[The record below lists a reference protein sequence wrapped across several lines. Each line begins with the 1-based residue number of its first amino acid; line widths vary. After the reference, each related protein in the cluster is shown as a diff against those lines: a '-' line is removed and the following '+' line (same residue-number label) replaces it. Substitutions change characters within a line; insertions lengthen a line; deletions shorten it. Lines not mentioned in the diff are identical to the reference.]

1 MIGCG
6 KMGGALL
13 DHWKSGDESFT
24 IVDPFLEKAPEGV
37 RLERDRAAIGDTRY
51 DVLIVAIKPQML
63 DDVLPDYR
71 AHLAEGG
78 YVLSIAAGASIE
90 RLSGLLGGAPVIRV
104 MPNLP
109 AAVGQGVSGLVAG
122 PGVADGQRAHAMAM
136 MDRTGTVIPVD
147 SEDGLDRV
155 TAVAGSGPG
164 YIFEIA
170 RTYVSA
176 AEAMGFD
183 RDQARA
189 LALGTMQGTVAMA
202 LSEADTDLATHRD
215 NVTSKGGTTAA
226 GLAALNG
233 DDAITDHFRACV
245 QAAYDRAVE
254 LR

>member
-13 DHWKSGDESFT
+13 QHWKKGGEDFT
-24 IVDPFLEKAPEGV
+24 IVDPFLDEAPDGI
-37 RLERDRAAIGDTRY
+37 RLEKDRSALGDTRY

-63 DDVLPDYR
+63 GDILPDYT
-71 AHLAEGG
+71 AHIADDG
-78 YVLSIAAGASIE
+78 YALSIAAGASIE
-90 RLSGLLGGAPVIRV
+90 RISGLLDGAPVIRV

-109 AAVGQGVSGLVAG
+109 AAVGKGVSGLVAG
-122 PGVADGQRAHAMAM
+122 PGVSDAQRDHAMEM
-136 MDRTGTVIPVD
+136 MDRTGAVIPVD

-170 RTYVSA
+170 RTYVA
-176 AEAMGFD
+176 AARELGFD

-202 LSEADTDLATHRD
+202 LDQSDTDLETHRN

-226 GLAALNG
+226 GLDALNG
-233 DDAITDHFRACV
+233 DGAISDHFKACV

>member
-1 MIGCG
+1 
-6 KMGGALL
+6 MGGALV
-13 DHWKSGDESFT
+13 DHWNEGDDHFT
-24 IVDPFLEKAPEGV
+24 IIDPFLERAPQGT
-37 RLERDRAAIGDTRY
+37 RLEKDREALRADRF
-51 DVLIVAIKPQML
+51 DVVVVAIKPQML
-63 DDVLPDYR
+63 GDILPDY
-71 AHLAEGG
+71 ADHLADDG

-90 RLSGLLGGAPVIRV
+90 RIAGLLGGAPVVRV

-122 PGVADGQRAHAMAM
+122 PGVTDAQKDHAMAM
-136 MDRTGTVIPVD
+136 MGRTGTVIPVET
-147 SEDGLDRV
+147 EDGLDRV

-164 YIFEIA
+164 YVFEIA
-170 RTYVSA
+170 RTYVDA
-176 AEAMGFD
+176 ARAMGFD
-183 RDQARA
+183 TKQARA

-202 LSEADTDLATHRD
+202 LDQPDTDLATHRD